1 MAKGRWY
8 AGVLVGVLIPA
19 VLAAQEQDKGPLA
32 VGFAGSLATLEAP
45 VVPWGHVC
53 SRIHIF
59 ATRGPVR
66 GTVVALEGLGPA
78 TLTRTGGDGCEE
90 APQESVKL
98 PVPLLDAQGEWL
110 RLRVPVALFPTSG
123 SLDGH
128 VRVYAGD
135 GDPLD
140 IPVRLEARSS
150 NAFVLAMSWF
160 LGFAVPAV
168 VGYYGVKAERR
179 FQERAAK
186 REAFRDYVLAN
197 TATFDALFTDFLPT
211 LSKTEQDE
219 AVWSAAMRT
228 KLDEHMNR
236 IPPDSQE
243 QLVAVLR
250 SAKRADALNLL
261 ARIYPAWATPI
272 RSCL

>member
-1 MAKGRWY
+1 MVRWY
-8 AGVLVGVLIPA
+8 AGVLVGVLVPA
-19 VLAAQEQDKGPLA
+19 LLSAQEQDKTPLA

-53 SRIHIF
+53 SLIHIF
-59 ATRGPVR
+59 ATSDPVR

-78 TLTRTGGDGCEE
+78 TLTRTDDGGCDESRD
-90 APQESVKL
+90 ESVKL
-98 PVPLLDAQGEWL
+98 LVQFLDRQGDWL
-110 RLRVPVALFPTSG
+110 RLRVPVGLFPASG

-135 GDPLD
+135 RDPLD

-160 LGFAVPAV
+160 LGFAVPAFL
-168 VGYYGVKAERR
+168 GYYGVKFERR
-179 FQERAAK
+179 LQERAAR

-197 TATFDALFTDFLPT
+197 TATFDALFTDFLPN

-219 AVWSAAMRT
+219 ALWSAAMRT

-236 IPPDSQE
+236 IPPEAQE

-250 SAKRADALNLL
+250 SAKRADALDLL